1 MRRKIFF
8 ACAALVV
15 SVTAVV
21 GVKAYN
27 YYSMSQLMRANLEA
41 LSKSESYDS
50 LKIYIKCKEGLPNDE
65 CGYQRW
71 ACGKLH
77 HEFKKGKKIDS
88 LSGACDRCC
97 TPLNCNILITN
108 I

>member
-1 MRRKIFF
+1 M
-8 ACAALVV
+8 ACTALVV
-15 SVTAVV
+15 SAATVV

-65 CGYQRW
+65 CGYQCW

-97 TPLNCNILITN
+97 TPAQL
-108 I
+108 

>member
-1 MRRKIFF
+1 M
-8 ACAALVV
+8 ATLVV
-15 SVTAVV
+15 SAAAVV

-41 LSKSESYDS
+41 LSKSESYDP
-50 LKIYIKCKEGLPNDE
+50 LKIYIKCKEGLHNDE
-65 CGYQRW
+65 CGYKCW

-77 HEFKKGKKIDS
+77 HEFKKGKEIDS

-97 TPLNCNILITN
+97 TPAQ
-108 I
+108 